1 MTPPHSASHLLSK
14 DSFFRYFDQ
23 GLIALIVL
31 AINLIPPQI
40 SSSETAS
47 HILYQASWILLGSSI
62 AAALFGVP
70 IMAIANSVNA
80 NVIQK
85 CATLH
90 TVILAALTPLIAA
103 TYYIDSTTGSFLVF
117 TCIWATIEL
126 MRKSALSGNRVAS
139 SLATSLV
146 CVVAIT
152 CAMAGLY
159 LTQSITA
166 FWLIAT
172 AINLPLCLYYLAS
185 NLRFKSASKQ
195 AASTS
200 AILKAGLQSS
210 LSFILVWLS
219 TQGLF
224 ILLYKFTDNSA
235 FIEQK
240 TLFSLLGVFTLLM
253 TVQENRFQ
261 PLYRNII
268 FRVDAAALRKIER
281 NINVENSLIA
291 IIALFTVVAWYFA
304 TNTGGYI
311 AIILLYFYRLLFASA
326 KKYVYFLRARNLY
339 RQILLSNL
347 AAFIAA
353 LIASALIVAAS
364 PYAISYALAV
374 YSVTFYLITRSFYS
388 LGVKR
393 WN

>member
-1 MTPPHSASHLLSK
+1 MASPHPVRHLLSK

-23 GLIALIVL
+23 GLIALIIL

-40 SSSETAS
+40 SSSETAA

-70 IMAIANSVNA
+70 IMAIANSDSA
-80 NVIQK
+80 NVIKK
-85 CATLH
+85 CTSMH
-90 TVILAALTPLIAA
+90 ITILAALTPLIAVA
-103 TYYIDSTTGSFLVF
+103 YYIDSATGSFLVF
-117 TCIWATIEL
+117 ACIWATIEL
-126 MRKSALSGNRVAS
+126 IRKSALSMNRIVS
-139 SLATSLV
+139 SLAISLGGV
-146 CVVAIT
+146 IAIAS
-152 CAMAGLY
+152 AMAGLY
-159 LTQSITA
+159 LTQSITV

-172 AINLPLCLYYLAS
+172 ALNLPLCLYYLIS
-185 NLRFKSASKQ
+185 NLTPKAASEQ
-195 AASTS
+195 PASTS
-200 AILKAGLQSS
+200 VILKTGLQSS

-224 ILLYKFTDNSA
+224 ILLYQFTDNSA

-268 FRVDAAALRKIER
+268 SKTDIVSLRKTER
-281 NINVENSLIA
+281 NIHFENTLIA
-291 IIALFTVVAWYFA
+291 VIALFTVLAWYFA
-304 TNTGGYI
+304 TDTGGYI
-311 AIILLYFYRLLFASA
+311 AIILLYFYRLLFSAA
-326 KKYVYFLRARNLY
+326 KKFVYFLRAKNLH

-353 LIASALIVAAS
+353 LIASAAMLKTS

-374 YSVTFYLITRSFYS
+374 YSVVFYLVTRSFYS
-388 LGVKR
+388 FGVKR

>member
-80 NVIQK
+80 DVIQK
-85 CATLH
+85 CASMH
-90 TVILAALTPLIAA
+90 TIILAALTPLIAVA
-103 TYYIDSTTGSFLVF
+103 YYIDSTTGSFLVF
-117 TCIWATIEL
+117 ACIWATIEL

-139 SLATSLV
+139 SLFTSLL
-146 CVVAIT
+146 CMVAIT
-152 CAMAGLY
+152 CAMTGLY
-159 LTQSITA
+159 LTQSITV
-166 FWLIAT
+166 FWLIAA
-172 AINLPLCLYYLAS
+172 AINLPFCLYYLAN
-185 NLRFKSASKQ
+185 NLRLKSVSKQ
-195 AASTS
+195 TASTS
-200 AILKAGLQSS
+200 SILQAGVQSS

-268 FRVDAAALRKIER
+268 SKADATALSKIER
-281 NINVENSLIA
+281 SINVENSLIA
-291 IIALFTVVAWYFA
+291 IIALLTVIAWYFT
-304 TNTGGYI
+304 TNTGGYT
-311 AIILLYFYRLLFASA
+311 AIIMLYFYRLLFASA
-326 KKYVYFLRARNLY
+326 KKYVYFLRAQNLY
-339 RQILLSNL
+339 RQIMLSNL

-353 LIASALIVAAS
+353 LIASAVTLKLS